1 MRKIHGTARRV
12 VITAVAAA
20 VLAGVVGGVSFARA
34 GGDGGQQQV
43 LRFKE
48 IDTAGKFVSI
58 SHTKNGGPGDEFFF
72 SAKLVNG
79 QNMRIGR
86 LDAKCTLGVQHR
98 LLCEGVMHL
107 RGGYITLA
115 GSVSD
120 NEADG
125 STERIAV
132 TGGTGRFDQAHGQ
145 LFSTSVSDNV
155 SRDVLDLD

>member
-34 GGDGGQQQV
+34 GGDSGQQV
-43 LRFKE
+43 LRFRE

-86 LDAKCTLGVQHR
+86 LDAKCVLGVQHR
-98 LLCEGVMHL
+98 LLCDGVMHL
-107 RGGYITLA
+107 RGGSVTLA
-115 GSVSD
+115 GSISD

-125 STERIAV
+125 STDRIAV
-132 TGGTGRFDQAHGQ
+132 TGGTGRFDQARGQ
-145 LFSTSVSDNV
+145 LLSTSVSDSV